1 MVYYEGPS
9 KESNDCGFWQRGKLA
24 HPHFVSW
31 RINLQKR
38 KTEEESVSGIF
49 GISGGKVANGGES
62 GGKMID
68 IYKTN
73 SIIEIGSGI
82 HGKEKCRME

>member
-24 HPHFVSW
+24 HPYFVSW

-38 KTEEESVSGIF
+38 KTEEESVSGISR
-49 GISGGKVANGGES
+49 IPGGKCRRVGNPA
-62 GGKMID
+62 GKCLTFINQ
-68 IYKTN
+68 IV
-73 SIIEIGSGI
+73 
-82 HGKEKCRME
+82 